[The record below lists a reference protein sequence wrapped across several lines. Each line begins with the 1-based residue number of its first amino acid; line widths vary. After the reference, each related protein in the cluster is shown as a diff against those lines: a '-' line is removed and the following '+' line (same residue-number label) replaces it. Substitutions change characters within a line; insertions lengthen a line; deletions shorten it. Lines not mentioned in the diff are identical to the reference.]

1 MLEQWLYLGRA
12 IFSELASEE
21 AITSTIEFVRFVGM
35 CGVTGLD
42 TLMAGRMKAI
52 IIADPA
58 LPSEGTRDPDTNTY
72 CLTSQHIISA
82 AFLPDGHP
90 VRCILATA
98 AVEGYLRQDSH
109 KLLKETQEVPNFSA
123 DLLVAKHLTYRI
135 RLVRPIMSAI

>member
-42 TLMAGRMKAI
+42 TLMAERMKAI

-58 LPSEGTRDPDTNTY
+58 LPSEGT
-72 CLTSQHIISA
+72 I
-82 AFLPDGHP
+82 
-90 VRCILATA
+90 RCILATA
-98 AVEGYLRQDSH
+98 AVERYLRSQAPEGDSRSSQ
-109 KLLKETQEVPNFSA
+109 LFS
-123 DLLVAKHLTYRI
+123 
-135 RLVRPIMSAI
+135 